1 MPEFLENYWHKKPTI
16 LKIGFQNFTIDPISP
31 RRACWFI
38 DEEEVDSRFI
48 SNLDN
53 KWEAEHGPFSRNKFG
68 ELTETHWQLV
78 VQAANHWHQGANQ
91 LTEAFQQLPNW
102 LFDDLMICS
111 APEGGV
117 GPHIDQ
123 YTMCSSSRSR

>member
-1 MPEFLENYWHKKPTI
+1 
-16 LKIGFQNFTIDPISP
+16 
-31 RRACWFI
+31 
-38 DEEEVDSRFI
+38 VDSRFV

-53 KWEAEHGPFSRNKFG
+53 KWTAEHGPFTEEKFG
-68 ELTETHWQLV
+68 ELTESHWQLV

-102 LFDDLMICS
+102 LFDDLMICYS

-123 YTMCSSSRSR
+123 YDVF